1 MKNFESI
8 FAAYVVGWA
17 VFFVYYLTIARRL
30 GQAEEQLRRLKE
42 SLTGRAD
49 RTNAGQL

>member
-17 VFFVYYLTIARRL
+17 VFFVYYISIARRL

-42 SLTGRAD
+42 SLTR
-49 RTNAGQL
+49 R

>member
-17 VFFVYYLTIARRL
+17 VFFAYYITIARRL
-30 GQAEEQLRRLKE
+30 ARAEAELRRLKE
-42 SLTGRAD
+42 RMGR
-49 RTNAGQL
+49 R

>member
-30 GQAEEQLRRLKE
+30 SRAEDELRRLKE
-42 SLTGRAD
+42 FITR
-49 RTNAGQL
+49 R

>member
-17 VFFVYYLTIARRL
+17 IFFVYHVSVGRRL
-30 GQAEEQLRRLKE
+30 TQAETELRRLKE
-42 SLTGRAD
+42 RLTGVR
-49 RTNAGQL
+49 

>member
-17 VFFVYYLTIARRL
+17 VFFVYYISIARRL
-30 GQAEEQLRRLKE
+30 GRAEEQLRRLKE
-42 SLTGRAD
+42 SITR
-49 RTNAGQL
+49 R

>member
-17 VFFVYYLTIARRL
+17 VFFLYYGTIARRL
-30 GQAEEQLRRLKE
+30 SRAEEDLRRLKE
-42 SLTGRAD
+42 SITRH
-49 RTNAGQL
+49 